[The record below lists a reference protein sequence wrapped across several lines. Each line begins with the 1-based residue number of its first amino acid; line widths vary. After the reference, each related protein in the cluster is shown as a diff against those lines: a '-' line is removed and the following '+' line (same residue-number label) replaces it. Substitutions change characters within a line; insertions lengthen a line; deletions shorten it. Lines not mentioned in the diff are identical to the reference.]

1 MSDLRPEGITVELGG
16 KEYRL
21 LFTINVIDE
30 IQSKMNKGIF
40 DAMDYIAEAAEGEL
54 NCETIRAFCSIV
66 AILLNGGEE
75 GPLTGK
81 NVGRLVTKDTYRPV
95 AWAVMAAFGLSMPEP
110 DEDEDDDG
118 EDDEEDTEDPKA

>member
-1 MSDLRPEGITVELGG
+1 MSDLRPEGIKVELGG

-30 IQSKMNKGIF
+30 IQSRLNEGIF
-40 DAMDYIAEAAEGEL
+40 DAMDHIAEAAEGDWGH
-54 NCETIRAFCSIV
+54 ETIMAFCSIV

-81 NVGRLVTKDTYRPV
+81 DVARMVTKNTYRPV
-95 AWAVMAAFGLSMPEP
+95 AWAVMAAFGLSMPET
-110 DEDEDDDG
+110 DEDEDDED
-118 EDDEEDTEDPKA
+118 EDDEEDAEDPKV